1 MLKNYEK
8 KFKMKILGNY
18 YDFYGQSKTL
28 LLTNVFERV
37 RIKHIGIYKLDPSHF
52 LSALRLA

>member
-1 MLKNYEK
+1 
-8 KFKMKILGNY
+8 MKILGNY